1 MGRRRKERSEWC
13 GRHCA
18 IGVSEVSRAVRRQLH
33 KDDAVAA
40 GDGLKA
46 AEADD
51 VRVLEHLEQP
61 HFVLHGLLAHFPRIH
76 QLCRHPL
83 AALGVARGDDLQRR
97 RMQVRVRRWVAV
109 AARRRKNCG
118 REAAVRSS

>member
-1 MGRRRKERSEWC
+1 MVCTHRRHQLRKVAPPVLLGERALLQHTRKEL
-13 GRHCA
+13 
-18 IGVSEVSRAVRRQLH
+18 AVRRQLH

-83 AALGVARGDDLQRR
+83 AALGVARGDDL
-97 RMQVRVRRWVAV
+97 AV
-109 AARRRKNCG
+109 AA
-118 REAAVRSS
+118 